1 MRQGGAFLIYKG
13 SNSSSEEK
21 LPKVAQQGLVESELT
36 QQQNSTIQSVS
47 PGCVPVTQAG
57 FTHISTWAVQRSPFQ
72 KALLSLEVPLTYMS
86 KDPFSP
92 TFLMGPDT

>member
-36 QQQNSTIQSVS
+36 QQNSTVQSVS
-47 PGCVPVTQAG
+47 PGCVPVTRAG
-57 FTHISTWAVQRSPFQ
+57 FTHISTWAVPRSPFQ

-92 TFLMGPDT
+92 TFLMGPNT